1 MKVLLQWGLALLCLF
16 GMRDVKSQDL
26 NLINP
31 SVSNP
36 KIVLPIGH
44 LDYMENA
51 VFSPDEKFI
60 VTSNSDGTAKVYDV
74 ATGKELRTLNGQCDY
89 LIDAF
94 YSPDGKYII
103 TIGEDSAAIL
113 FDAYSGNIK
122 LKFDD
127 VYNDID
133 EAKFILNG
141 KYIVFTTQDNTY
153 VYETFT
159 GKRIHKSQQAI
170 FSEDGSY
177 VEINSSKNKY
187 TVSNL
192 FSRKKKFVLNGC
204 IDLKNPSSFSKDGK
218 LFFANINDSLFTVYD
233 VLNERKLYSFSTDNS
248 RISFASFSPANK
260 HLLVGSRD
268 SVISIYNQKGMLE
281 YKSKAKGVLEKA
293 FFRPDEKLITLF
305 YENYGSFRDTAV
317 LPPIQLLDIQ
327 QKQVVS
333 EIPHEKYMVSIDM
346 NISGTKLITTS
357 FDENII
363 WDVISGKKLT
373 SLKPYSLYI
382 NNVNISPNNNNLVIA
397 CPYTKIWDIRKGKP
411 ILELKDEKSRIFN
424 AVYNKKG
431 DKIFTYCS
439 DSASRIWNASDGN
452 LLKKL
457 NTINRISVF
466 SESNNKLVNYG
477 MFPEIFHVYD
487 FEKGS
492 FILDLN
498 SNACNSIEVSSFVYV
513 CRLSNDGS
521 RFVISNRKNIN
532 IWDVNNGTLVYNL
545 TGHKGNI
552 KAASISSDDNKM
564 VTASSDNTAKVWD
577 LKNGNLL
584 YTFYGH
590 KDEVNEAVFSHDL
603 KTIATA
609 SEDGTV
615 KLWEANTGKL
625 IKTLSGHHEGVREIV
640 FNEDDTRL
648 IASQYSSAILW
659 DLKSFKPIADLTDHY
674 GIVRCNFSSDNKY
687 IISYG
692 STDHTIHFW
701 DNMGKKLYSML
712 FIGENDYLVFDAFNH
727 YDGSKGAL
735 AEVYYVQGD
744 KIISPSELSNKDYVP
759 GLVERIMSNY

>member
-1 MKVLLQWGLALLCLF
+1 MKVLLQWCLALLCLF
-16 GMRDVKSQDL
+16 GMCDVKSQEL
-26 NLINP
+26 NLKNP
-31 SVSNP
+31 SISNP
-36 KIVLPIGH
+36 NIVLPIGH
-44 LDYMENA
+44 LGHIENA
-51 VFSPDEKFI
+51 VFSPDGKFI
-60 VTSNSDGTAKVYDV
+60 VTSNDDGMAKVYDV

-113 FDAYSGNIK
+113 FDAYTGNIK

-133 EAKFILNG
+133 EYKFIMNG

-170 FSEDGSY
+170 FCEDGSY
-177 VEINSSKNKY
+177 VEINTSKNKY
-187 TVSNL
+187 YVSNL

-204 IDLKNPSSFSKDGK
+204 FDLQNQSCFSKDGK
-218 LFFANINDSLFTVYD
+218 LFFANINDSLFVVYD

-248 RISFASFSPANK
+248 RISFATFSPANK
-260 HLLVGSRD
+260 YLLVASRD

-293 FFRPDEKLITLF
+293 FFRPDEKSVSLF
-305 YENYGSFRDTAV
+305 YENYGSFRETAA
-317 LPPIQLLDIQ
+317 LPPIQLIDIQ
-327 QKQVVS
+327 QKQVIS
-333 EIPHEKYMVSIDM
+333 EIPHDEYMVSIDM
-346 NISGTKLITTS
+346 NASGTKYITTS
-357 FDENII
+357 FDDNII
-363 WDVISGKKLT
+363 WDVVSGKQLT
-373 SLKPYSLYI
+373 LLKPNSLYI
-382 NNVNISPNNNNLVIA
+382 NNVNISPDNNNLVIA
-397 CPYTKIWDIRKGKP
+397 CPHAKIWDIKKGKP
-411 ILELKDEKSRIFN
+411 IVELKDEKSRIFN
-424 AVYNKKG
+424 AVYSKKG

-439 DSASRIWNASDGN
+439 DSASRIWDASDGK
-452 LLKKL
+452 LLKKI
-457 NTINRISVF
+457 NTINRRSVF
-466 SESNNKLVNYG
+466 SESTNKLINFD

-487 FEKGS
+487 LEKG
-492 FILDLN
+492 FCILELN
-498 SNACNSIEVSSFVYV
+498 SNACNSIEVPSYV
-513 CRLSNDGS
+513 DISRLSKDGS
-521 RFVISNRKNIN
+521 RFVISNRKNIKV
-532 IWDVNNGTLVYNL
+532 WDVNNGTLVYNL
-545 TGHKGNI
+545 TDHKGNI
-552 KAASISSDDNKM
+552 KAARISNDDNKM
-564 VTASSDNTAKVWD
+564 LTASSDNTAKVWD

-584 YTFYGH
+584 YTLYGH

-603 KTIATA
+603 KKIATA

-625 IKTLSGHHEGVREIV
+625 IKTLSGHHEGIRELV

-659 DLKSFKPIADLTDHY
+659 DLKSFKPIADLTDHH

-692 STDHTIHFW
+692 SSDHTIHVW
-701 DNMGKKLYSML
+701 NNLGKKLYSML
-712 FIGENDYLVFDAFNH
+712 FTGENDYLVFDEFNH

-735 AEVYYVQGD
+735 DEVYYVQGD